1 MPGALYSPSMQAEI
15 AKADN
20 WYPMIANANP
30 NIVSIDKLWQ
40 TTRDTPFYTPREAF
54 RIAARGTLDQDSIL
68 GIVNA
73 LPEDSI
79 ISRRFFKTGYQ
90 RMQKPYLYVLSWEG
104 THSETG
110 EAFSASTAVWSD
122 TTLTT
127 TEIYDQGGAGI
138 GRGSPPLELFDL
150 SVNFTAMYHQSGGAW

>member
-79 ISRRFFKTGYQ
+79 ISRRFFQ
-90 RMQKPYLYVLSWEG
+90 DRLPANA
-104 THSETG
+104 ETVPLRPILG
-110 EAFSASTAVWSD
+110 RYALGD
-122 TTLTT
+122 
-127 TEIYDQGGAGI
+127 
-138 GRGSPPLELFDL
+138 GRGF
-150 SVNFTAMYHQSGGAW
+150 